1 MNGVRTR
8 AWFCGCAQCILL
20 LLLLL
25 SCQRFGHTQNILDFV
40 YYTHFDNLLDNFALQ
55 RSIFYHN
62 IAGCNLLRLFANNF
76 IYILLVV
83 LCMASCF
90 LSFLKTTWWYD
101 SFLSVFTSYLNIAL
115 KLVCG
120 RTKGKKKKRSSTHTI
135 LLSAELRHAHA
146 YRGTS
151 LFEKLHCN

>member
-8 AWFCGCAQCILL
+8 AGFCGCAQCILL

-25 SCQRFGHTQNILDFV
+25 SWQRFGHTQNILNFV
-40 YYTHFDNLLDNFALQ
+40 YYTHFDNLLDNFTLQ

-62 IAGCNLLRLFANNF
+62 NAGYDLLRLFANNF
-76 IYILLVV
+76 IYILLLV
-83 LCMASCF
+83 LCMASF
-90 LSFLKTTWWYD
+90 LSFLKTSWWYD
-101 SFLSVFTSYLNIAL
+101 SFLSVFTSYLNTAL

-120 RTKGKKKKRSSTHTI
+120 RTKGKKKKHSSTHTI
-135 LLSAELRHAHA
+135 LLSTELKHAHA

-151 LFEKLHCN
+151 LSKKLHYN